1 VTAASPTLEK
11 AEVRSQKSEAEVPKA
26 EVPPLKSEIKNL
38 KSPAASDGRLLVR
51 SRPAGARVSV
61 DGKDYGPTPATV
73 RDLARGAHRVRI
85 VHDGY
90 GAEERRIVITPS
102 RLAQSMSVA
111 LTRARGA
118 ATARTAP
125 IAGTSASRFAGALV
139 VDSRPA
145 GAQVF
150 LDGKLAGTTPMTL
163 PSVSAGSHA
172 IRLDHGGYRRW
183 SSSVR
188 IVAGE
193 QNRVTASLE
202 R

>member
-1 VTAASPTLEK
+1 VD
-11 AEVRSQKSEAEVPKA
+11 V
-26 EVPPLKSEIKNL
+26 
-38 KSPAASDGRLLVR
+38 GRLVVR

-102 RLAQSMSVA
+102 RLAQSISVA

-118 ATARTAP
+118 ATSRTAP
-125 IAGTSASRFAGALV
+125 TAGTSASRFAGALV

-150 LDGKLAGTTPMTL
+150 LDGKLAGTTPMTV
-163 PSVSAGSHA
+163 PSVPAGSHA
-172 IRLDHGGYRRW
+172 IRLDYAGYRRW
-183 SSSVR
+183 SSSIRV
-188 IVAGE
+188 VAGE